1 MLIRDF
7 SGSEMEI
14 ISTPVPMTIS
24 DKEIMANARRTEL
37 SAISLRN
44 TSIRSFPLARLNIL
58 RVAMANVLVF
68 IPPPVE
74 DGEAPIHIR
83 RITIIRAGKDIAAVS
98 MELKP
103 AVRGVVAPKRA
114 TTNFPK
120 PSCSA
125 SVLLYSSI

>member
-68 IPPPVE
+68 IPLLWK
-74 DGEAPIHIR
+74 
-83 RITIIRAGKDIAAVS
+83 TGKHQS
-98 MELKP
+98 
-103 AVRGVVAPKRA
+103 
-114 TTNFPK
+114 T
-120 PSCSA
+120 
-125 SVLLYSSI
+125 